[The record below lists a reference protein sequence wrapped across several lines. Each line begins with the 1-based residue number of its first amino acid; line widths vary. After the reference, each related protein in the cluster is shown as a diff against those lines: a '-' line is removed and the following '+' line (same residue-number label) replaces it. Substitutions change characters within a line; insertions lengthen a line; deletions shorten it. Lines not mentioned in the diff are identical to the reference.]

1 VSLLIAF
8 IALFVATF
16 LMPFFLQRGQ
26 AFSALQAGLHLTPL
40 SLTTLV
46 VSPSSGA
53 LHDALYFAAGACLIG
68 VFASLVRG
76 SRDPTEDAT
85 TPEVSSGHNQR
96 LMYLASQ
103 PERRE

>member
-1 VSLLIAF
+1 MTV
-8 IALFVATF
+8 
-16 LMPFFLQRGQ
+16 GQ
-26 AFSALQAGLHLTPL
+26 ANSVDNRKWLVLSAVSVGTFISTLSGSIVNISPL
-40 SLTTLV
+40 
-46 VSPSSGA
+46 SGA

-96 LMYLASQ
+96 LLYLAGQ